1 LHKNVG
7 IPIDTKRRKKNVLQ
21 KTNQLIKQLK
31 NIDV

>member
-7 IPIDTKRRKKNVLQ
+7 IPIDTKRREKNVLQ